1 MFAARCHLLRRPT
14 LNVPRYTLV
23 VADAFDITSVQ
34 NPRVKAAVTLREHRA
49 RRETGL
55 FIAEGVREITRALDA
70 GLRPVELFVCPQ
82 SIRPREADALTR
94 RAKQVGALVFRM
106 SPQVLE
112 KIAYCENPEGV
123 VAVFEQPV
131 FRIEDAFSPSDA
143 KNTGSHAS
151 PRAELW
157 LIAVGTQKPGNLGA
171 MVRTADAAG
180 VTGVIV
186 ADGIVDAF
194 NPNAIRASTAAVF
207 VVPVVA
213 ATRERVAEFLRM
225 RHVRAFAAVA
235 PPAEGS
241 MAAASGGVVI
251 AYSRADFTGPSA
263 IVIGPE
269 DTGLDPAWLKLTEDT
284 GGARITIPMHG
295 RAADS
300 LNASNAAAILLF
312 EALRQRERP

>member
-1 MFAARCHLLRRPT
+1 M
-14 LNVPRYTLV
+14 
-23 VADAFDITSVQ
+23 ADAFDISSVQ
-34 NPRVKAAVTLREHRA
+34 NPRVKAAVSLREHRV

-55 FIAEGVREITRALDA
+55 FIAEGVREVTRALHA
-70 GLRPVELFVCPQ
+70 ELRPVELFVCP
-82 SIRPREADALTR
+82 SALLPRDAATLGQ
-94 RAKQVGALVFRM
+94 RAKQGGALVFRV

-131 FRIEDAFSPSDA
+131 FTLEDAPPSRDT
-143 KNTGSHAS
+143 KKTGGETAS
-151 PRAELW
+151 RAELW

-186 ADGIVDAF
+186 ADGVVDAF

-213 ATRERVAEFLRM
+213 AARERVAEFLRS
-225 RHVRAFAAVA
+225 RGVRAFAAVA
-235 PPAEGS
+235 PPVD
-241 MAAASGGVVI
+241 AAGATMSDQRVI
-251 AYSRADFTGPSA
+251 TYSRADFTKPSA

-269 DTGLDPAWLKLTEDT
+269 DSGLDAAWLKLIDDS

-295 RAADS
+295 RATDS

-312 EALRQRERP
+312 ETLRQREHA

>member
-1 MFAARCHLLRRPT
+1 M
-14 LNVPRYTLV
+14 N
-23 VADAFDITSVQ
+23 DALDITSVQ
-34 NPRVKAAVTLREHRA
+34 NPRVKAAVSLREHRA

-55 FIAEGVREITRALDA
+55 FIAEGVREITRAMDA
-70 GLRPVELFVCPQ
+70 ALRPVELFVCP
-82 SIRPREADALTR
+82 SAILPRDAATLTQ
-94 RAKQVGALVFRM
+94 RAKQGGALAFRV

-131 FRIEDAFSPSDA
+131 FRLEDAPPEVRANDKGA
-143 KNTGSHAS
+143 AAH
-151 PRAELW
+151 AELW

-186 ADGIVDAF
+186 ADGVVDAF

-213 ATRERVAEFLRM
+213 ATRERVAEFLRS
-225 RHVRAFAAVA
+225 RGVRAFAAVA
-235 PPAEGS
+235 PEVTGHG
-241 MAAASGGVVI
+241 AAGTPPRGNQPGGGQPIRGTPSNDKAVVT
-251 AYSRADFTGPSA
+251 YSRADFTKPSA

-269 DTGLDPAWLKLTEDT
+269 DTGLDPAWLKLIDDS
-284 GGARITIPMHG
+284 GGARITIPMRG
-295 RAADS
+295 RATDS

-312 EALRQRERP
+312 EALRQREHA